1 LNVRIPNGSL
11 VRPHQSRIALTLECD
26 DKEPKKMA
34 DTSRAAQLTAELL
47 RLSQQQTK
55 ALEDA
60 TFLGWQ
66 PGQLEAYQERG
77 ERVSLLRQRL
87 NVAALEETL
96 EVLPG
101 TLPATPDFD
110 AEPS

>member
-1 LNVRIPNGSL
+1 
-11 VRPHQSRIALTLECD
+11 
-26 DKEPKKMA
+26 MA
-34 DTSRAAQLTAELL
+34 DTSRKSQLTAELL
-47 RLSQQQTK
+47 QLTGHQHE

-66 PGQLEAYQERG
+66 SGQLDAYQERG
-77 ERVSLLRQRL
+77 ERVSLLRQQL
-87 NVAALEETL
+87 ALAVVEENL

-101 TLPATPDFD
+101 TLPVTADLD

>member
-1 LNVRIPNGSL
+1 
-11 VRPHQSRIALTLECD
+11 
-26 DKEPKKMA
+26 MA
-34 DTSRAAQLTAELL
+34 DTTRKSQLTAELL
-47 RLSQQQTK
+47 QLTQQQQK

-77 ERVSLLRQRL
+77 ERVSLLRQQL
-87 NVAALEETL
+87 TVAVVEEKLET
-96 EVLPG
+96 LPG
-101 TLPATPDFD
+101 TLPVTPDFD